1 METVQAFIDSWTE
14 DPLNTKPIFMSLLNE
29 LTGKANAVVEFHQR
43 PCISHSLRGL
53 FSNGQDRP
61 LFVMIDVIDDDPKA
75 RWLSVC
81 FYGDMIDDPDE
92 MGDLIPG
99 GLLGADGHCF
109 DISEADEPLT
119 QYVRMRIQQAYT
131 RGASQPG

>member
-14 DPLNTKPIFMSLLNE
+14 DPLNTKPIFESLLNDLAAKE
-29 LTGKANAVVEFHQR
+29 KAVIEFHQR
-43 PCISHSLRGL
+43 PGISHSLRGL
-53 FSNGQDRP
+53 FDDRQDRP

-99 GLLGADGHCF
+99 GLLGADGYCF
-109 DISEADEPLT
+109 DISEADGPLT
-119 QYVRMRIQQAYT
+119 QYVRQRIQQAYAH
-131 RGASQPG
+131 GANQAK